1 MWIVHTPQHK
11 FQHCSPVIYLC
22 QVMIVM
28 NFVSFTATN
37 HDIIAKQ
44 ATPSQLG
51 QESARNI
58 ASKRMVL
65 VNVCIN
71 DYKYK

>member
-1 MWIVHTPQHK
+1 
-11 FQHCSPVIYLC
+11 
-22 QVMIVM
+22 MIVM